1 MDNPL
6 SSVTPPLRVLL
17 LLVGAIGVS
26 LRAQSTVDTISQADL
41 VAGLSNG
48 ERWVTFSGDYTGQRH
63 SPLTQITPANVAQL
77 AEQWTFDSALPVRG
91 RGTEATPLY
100 FGGRLYV
107 TGLAGHAWALDART
121 GKPSWTYRREYP
133 SGMVNCCGAI
143 NRGFAVLG
151 DTLYMGTIDAR
162 LIAVSVKDGAVIWE
176 SPVADGSKGY
186 SVTMAPLVVKDKVI
200 VGVSGSEFPT
210 RGFIDAYDARTGE
223 RAWRFYTVPAPGEP
237 GSSTWSSADAMAKGG
252 GGVWVSGSYDPDLN
266 LVFYGTGNPNP
277 AYYGQD
283 RLGDN
288 LYTSS
293 LVALDADTGKLRWHY
308 QFTPHDL
315 HDWDA
320 AQVPVLATL
329 PLKQG
334 MTKVVMAANRNGLF
348 YVLERATGKVL
359 LARPFVQTMW
369 ATGVGPDGRP
379 VVPSDLG
386 SSEVCVPDHRG
397 ATNFPPPSFDPVRG
411 LFFVTARETC
421 AVYSP
426 GPPAPPP
433 PDRVTMTMGRGPQ
446 RVSDRDS
453 YLVLRA
459 IEASTGEKK
468 WEVPYTP
475 LPSTRMLAF
484 GGGVMS
490 TAAGLVFASDDE
502 GNFRAVSA
510 SDGRVLWHAALG
522 ASPAGAAPMSHM
534 MDGRQWV
541 VIAAGARVKAFAL
554 PSR

>member
-1 MDNPL
+1 M
-6 SSVTPPLRVLL
+6 
-17 LLVGAIGVS
+17 
-26 LRAQSTVDTISQADL
+26 
-41 VAGLSNG
+41 
-48 ERWVTFSGDYTGQRH
+48 
-63 SPLTQITPANVAQL
+63 
-77 AEQWTFDSALPVRG
+77 FDSGLPVG
-91 RGTEATPLY
+91 NRGTEATPLF

-121 GKPSWTYRREYP
+121 GQPSWTYRREYP

-143 NRGFAVLG
+143 NRGFGVLG

-162 LIAVSVKDGAVIWE
+162 LIALNVKDGSVIWE
-176 SPVADGSKGY
+176 APVADGSKGY

-210 RGFIDAYDARTGE
+210 RGFIDAYNARTGNRE
-223 RAWRFYTVPAPGEP
+223 WRFYTVPAPGEP
-237 GSSTWSSADAMAKGG
+237 GSNTWPSAEAMAKGG
-252 GGVWVSGSYDPDLN
+252 GGVWVAGSYDPDLN

-283 RLGDN
+283 RHGDN

-329 PLKQG
+329 KMKQG
-334 MTKVVMAANRNGLF
+334 HDEGRHG
-348 YVLERATGKVL
+348 RPIATACSTCSIAPPEKCCSRVRSCRRHG
-359 LARPFVQTMW
+359 RQ
-369 ATGVGPDGRP
+369 GVGADGRP
-379 VVPSDLG
+379 IVPNDLG
-386 SSEVCVPDHRG
+386 TSEACVPDHRG
-397 ATNFPPPSFDPVRG
+397 ATNFPPPSYDPARG

-421 AVYSP
+421 AVYTP
-426 GPPAPPP
+426 GPPSQPP

-446 RVSDRDS
+446 RVNGIDS

-459 IEASTGEKK
+459 LDASSGEKK
-468 WEVPYTP
+468 WEIAYSP

-484 GGGVMS
+484 GGGVLS

-502 GNFRAVSA
+502 GNFRAVNS
-510 SDGRVLWHAALG
+510 SDGRVLWQATARRIAGGRGADDLHARRPAVDSDCRGIDAQSLHAAG
-522 ASPAGAAPMSHM
+522 S
-534 MDGRQWV
+534 
-541 VIAAGARVKAFAL
+541 VIEQFN
-554 PSR
+554 

>member
-1 MDNPL
+1 MKFF
-6 SSVTPPLRVLL
+6 LRVM
-17 LLVGAIGVS
+17 LVVAVTVS
-26 LRAQSTVDTISQADL
+26 VRGQSGVDTIAQADL
-41 VAGLSNG
+41 LAGLKG
-48 ERWVTFSGDYTGQRH
+48 AERWVTFSGDYTGQRH
-63 SPLTQITPANVAQL
+63 SPLTQIAPSNVDGL
-77 AEQWTFDSALPVRG
+77 KEQWTFDSGLPVG
-91 RGTEATPLY
+91 NRGTEATPLF
-100 FGGRLYV
+100 FGGRLYL

-121 GKPSWTYRREYP
+121 GRPVWTYRREYP

-162 LIAVSVKDGAVIWE
+162 VIALRVADGSVIWE

-210 RGFIDAYDARTGE
+210 RGFIDAYDAQTGK
-223 RAWRFYTVPAPGEP
+223 RVWRFYTVPAPGEP
-237 GSSTWSSADAMAKGG
+237 GSNTWPSPDAMAKGG
-252 GGVWVSGSYDPDLN
+252 GGVWVAGSYDPELN

-277 AYYGQD
+277 AYYGRD
-283 RLGDN
+283 RQGDN

-320 AQVPVLATL
+320 AQVPVLATV

-334 MTKVVMAANRNGLF
+334 LTKVVMQANRNGLF
-348 YVLERATGKVL
+348 YVLDRATGSVL
-359 LARPFVQTMW
+359 LARPFVQTTW
-369 ATGVGPDGRP
+369 ATGVGADGRP
-379 VVPSDLG
+379 LVPNDLG
-386 SSEVCVPDHRG
+386 TAEACVPDHRG
-397 ATNFPPPSFDPVRG
+397 ATNFPPPSYDPVRG

-421 AVYSP
+421 AVYAP
-426 GPPAPPP
+426 GAPAPPP

-446 RVSDRDS
+446 RVSGIDS

-459 IEASTGEKK
+459 IDAASGEKK
-468 WEVPYTP
+468 WEIPYNR

-484 GGGVMS
+484 GGGVLS
-490 TAAGLVFASDDE
+490 TASGLVFASDDE
-502 GNFRAVSA
+502 GNFRAVSSA
-510 SDGRVLWHAALG
+510 DGRVLWQTTLG
-522 ASPAGAAPMSHM
+522 ASPAGAAPMTYM
-534 MDGRQWV
+534 LDGRQWI
-541 VIAAGARVKAFAL
+541 VIAAGPMLKAFAL
-554 PSR
+554 SR